1 MAAICRAWLRCGQ
14 NAGNRML
21 RPLLVASFKHWQD
34 DFNTA
39 VVKRAAM
46 TLEEQLAEVGVHSGV
61 SHEALAWRHGRGR
74 RVGDIAWAA
83 HPQKVEIVE
92 LEQRLGMLDALRESR
107 DALEWKVTRTK
118 ASLIVLRSGLDDPNT
133 PGKAPKV
140 KKIVE
145 GGEGPEENAVPE
157 VS

>member
-1 MAAICRAWLRCGQ
+1 MIITTGGVGPTIDDLTVESVGR
-14 NAGNRML
+14 
-21 RPLLVASFKHWQD
+21 SQD
-34 DFNTA
+34 MNED
-39 VVKRAAM
+39 
-46 TLEEQLAEVGVHSGV
+46 
-61 SHEALAWRHGRGR
+61 HEL
-74 RVGDIAWAA
+74 
-83 HPQKVEIVE
+83 PT
-92 LEQRLGMLDALRESR
+92 MLDALRESR